1 MLIATKMASAFGDAT
16 FTFEIDPAFSFEM
29 NDKVHI
35 DGRGKGTIL
44 KKISTTTGDLYE
56 VMVDGTEFTV
66 TVRAERLTLF
76 KSQRETESEKKPS
89 KPNQNVVSNQRFV
102 QVETEDIQNF
112 VNQQSNRNTLS
123 KTFYDLKLLETFLH
137 QDSINENRPIHQ
149 IPSNEL
155 CTLLCQFFLS
165 VRKSDGGNYEPNTL
179 RGFMCSYDRHLR
191 RHDYEYSLS
200 GSVEFAKLREV
211 LKSKQRELKR
221 QGLGNLANKS
231 EAITDEEI
239 EKLWECNQMGAATPD
254 SIINTLWFY
263 TTLHFGTRSAEE
275 HRNMCW
281 GDIKLSED
289 GQGQEYLD
297 FVERQTKTRTGENPR
312 DVRKVKPKM
321 WSNSENVSRCPVAVY
336 KQYCLLRPSD
346 FCNPDDP
353 FYLATH
359 TNQMSMKPTDQW
371 FKRQPIGVN
380 KLSTT
385 MRRMSVNAGLPPD
398 KKLSNH
404 SARKHLVQ
412 KLSDN
417 NVPPTEIMQITG
429 HKNVQS
435 VNNYSSLNENK
446 HKQISRILSNQNT
459 YQELP
464 NPYGQNSL
472 CLNQFNSM
480 AQHNQNVNNTATR
493 TVQGGLNSMF
503 SGNIFG
509 GTFKIN
515 VINNKSSSPPKKR
528 RRIIYDSDSE

>member
-1 MLIATKMASAFGDAT
+1 MASSFRDAT
-16 FTFEIDPAFSFEM
+16 FSLEPDLYGFEM
-29 NDKVHI
+29 HDKVHI
-35 DGRGKGTIL
+35 DGRGKGTVL
-44 KKISTTTGDLYE
+44 KKISTTSGDLYV

-66 TVRAERLTLF
+66 TVRAERLTPF
-76 KSQRETESEKKPS
+76 QTESESLS
-89 KPNQNVVSNQRFV
+89 KSTTTTTKSNQRFV
-102 QVETEDIQNF
+102 QVDTEDIPDF
-112 VNQQSNRNTLS
+112 VNQQSNKNTLS

-137 QDSINENRPIHQ
+137 QDSINENRPLHQ
-149 IPSNEL
+149 IPPNEL
-155 CTLLCQFFLS
+155 CTLLCRFFLS
-165 VRKSDGGNYEPNTL
+165 VRKSDGSNYEPNTL
-179 RGFMCSYDRHLR
+179 RGFMCSYERHLR
-191 RHDYEYSLS
+191 RYDYEYSLS
-200 GSVEFAKLREV
+200 NSVEFAKLREV

-231 EAITDEEI
+231 EAITDAEI
-239 EKLWECNQMGAATPD
+239 EKLWESNQMGARTPD

-263 TTLHFGTRSAEE
+263 TTVHFGMRSAEE

-289 GQGQEYLD
+289 GQGQEYLE
-297 FVERQTKTRTGENPR
+297 FVERQTKTRTGENAR

-321 WSNSENVSRCPVAVY
+321 WSNSENIHRCPVAVY
-336 KQYCLLRPSD
+336 KQYRLLRPSD
-346 FCNPDDP
+346 YCKPDDP

-359 TNQMSMKPTDQW
+359 TFQGSMKPTDQW

-385 MRRMSVNAGLPPD
+385 MKRMSVNAGLPTD

-446 HKQISRILSNQNT
+446 HKQISNILSNQNT
-459 YQELP
+459 YQGMP
-464 NPYGQNSL
+464 NYGQNSL

-480 AQHNQNVNNTATR
+480 AQHSQNVNNTR

-503 SGNIFG
+503 SGNILG
-509 GTFKIN
+509 GTFNIN
-515 VINNKSSSPPKKR
+515 VVNEKSPPPKKR
-528 RRIIYDSDSE
+528 RRIIFDSDSE